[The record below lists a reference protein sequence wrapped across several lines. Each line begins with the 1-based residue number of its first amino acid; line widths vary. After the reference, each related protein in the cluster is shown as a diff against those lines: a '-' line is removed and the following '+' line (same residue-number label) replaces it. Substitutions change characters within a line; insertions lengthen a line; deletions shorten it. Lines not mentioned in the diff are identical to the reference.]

1 MQHNPASTTPAA
13 SATATSARV
22 PRMTGTSPKSDRCSN
37 EHIKELLRTYGLRTS
52 LIRLKVIDA
61 LHSAA
66 VAGHPI
72 GVRGVHSHLEG
83 LDIALSFL
91 SVREVLKR
99 LCVEKVIALNPDKT
113 YSLEPPAR
121 AMLDR

>member
-1 MQHNPASTTPAA
+1 MQHNPALTA
-13 SATATSARV
+13 SAVHRGTSA
-22 PRMTGTSPKSDRCSN
+22 PRMTGKGPTNDRCSN
-37 EHIKELLRTYGLRTS
+37 EQIKELLRTYGLRTS

-66 VAGHPI
+66 MAGHPI

-83 LDIALSFL
+83 LDIPLSFL

-99 LCVEKVIALNPDKT
+99 LCVEHVIALNPDKT